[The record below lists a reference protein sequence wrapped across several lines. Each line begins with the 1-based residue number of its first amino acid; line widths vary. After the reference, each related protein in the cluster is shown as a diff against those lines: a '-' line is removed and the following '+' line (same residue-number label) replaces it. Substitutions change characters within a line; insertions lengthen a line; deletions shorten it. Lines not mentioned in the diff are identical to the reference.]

1 MTIAVT
7 KLDYSLIDVCTTA
20 ANWTG
25 STPAAVTD
33 FPKEGTTCI
42 GFTMKTSGT
51 NDSYLSG
58 TWNLAGKHLH
68 LWFMTA
74 ALKEMSSVQIS
85 LYDGTNTGYYTIL
98 TTTTYPGG
106 WFNAVINCD
115 MTPSSGTQPTLTAIT
130 RIGIRMT
137 LSIAAKNQ
145 QNTWVDHVYT
155 GSGLQISSDAT
166 FTLADI
172 LSWDENTTNGMG
184 MMRRIGGVYY
194 LVGSLVFGVATG
206 TTACTFAD
214 TSQVI
219 VFEDRPVS
227 TSVYKIEVLD
237 NGTGT
242 TSFTLGS
249 LSGTTGISGCI
260 VRVQSLT
267 QTAKYDLVFNN
278 TNVDNVKLY
287 GSTFLDADSTTL
299 PADATNVKVLNC
311 NFESC
316 GTVECNTASF
326 EYCNFISAN
335 SIGAK
340 LTTASHKL
348 KNSNFISC
356 AYGIEITISSAS
368 FPLDNVKFSS
378 NTKDIYYTAATGNLT
393 IGLTNGAN
401 ASTFT
406 ATGTGTVY
414 FSNDIAVKV
423 YVYNQAGAVIVGA
436 NVAVYKTSD
445 STEIMNEATDSGG
458 LAETT
463 YNLSGDT
470 PVVIRIRK
478 SSTGG
483 TRYFPAETSQ
493 TLTGNFRLDWT
504 LQSDQI
510 ASA

>member
-7 KLDYSLIDVCTTA
+7 KLGYSLIDVCTTA

-115 MTPSSGTQPTLTAIT
+115 MTPSSGTQPTLTTIT

-155 GSGLQISSDAT
+155 GTGLQISSDAT

-184 MMRRIGGVYY
+184 MIRRIGGVYY

-214 TSQVI
+214 TGQAI

-227 TSVYKIEVLD
+227 TTLYKIEVLD

-242 TSFTLGS
+242 TSFTLGAK
-249 LSGTTGISGCI
+249 SGTVGISGCLI
-260 VRVQSLT
+260 RPQSLT

-278 TNVDNVKLY
+278 TNVDRVMLY
-287 GSTFLDADSTTL
+287 GCTFLDADSTTL
-299 PADATNVKVLNC
+299 PANATYVEVLNC
-311 NFESC
+311 SFESC
-316 GTVECNTASF
+316 GTVECNTAIVK
-326 EYCNFISAN
+326 YCNFISAN
-335 SIGAK
+335 DIGAK
-340 LTTASHKL
+340 LTSASH
-348 KNSNFISC
+348 NFTYNNIIAC
-356 AYGIEITISSAS
+356 HRGVEVTISSTN
-368 FPLDNVKFSS
+368 FPFNNCTWTGCSH
-378 NTKDIYYTAATGNLT
+378 DIYYTAASGNIDIYCT
-393 IGLTNGAN
+393 SSN
-401 ASTFT
+401 ASTSDI
-406 ATGTGTVY
+406 TGTGTVT
-414 FSNDIAVKV
+414 FHNSV
-423 YVYNQAGAVIVGA
+423 
-436 NVAVYKTSD
+436 T
-445 STEIMNEATDSGG
+445 
-458 LAETT
+458 L
-463 YNLSGDT
+463 
-470 PVVIRIRK
+470 
-478 SSTGG
+478 
-483 TRYFPAETSQ
+483 
-493 TLTGNFRLDWT
+493 TLTGLIDDSEIRIYSHGTTTELDGVEECDAT
-504 LQSDQI
+504 FAFVYEYAASTYVDIVVHCTTYEYYRVENYLLQNTSTSLPIMQKLDRVYSNP
-510 ASA
+510 A